1 MLQTPNSTSNLCN
14 GYLFYVTPLVT
25 DTRCRETVSRTALAA
40 AAHFSLCTRQDH
52 YGTEITIKMW
62 DRELGN
68 FNSACMAIATPR
80 TGTLV

>member
-1 MLQTPNSTSNLCN
+1 MQRIP
-14 GYLFYVTPLVT
+14 FYVTPLVT
-25 DTRCRETVSRTALAA
+25 DTRCRETVSRTAWAA

-52 YGTEITIKMW
+52 YGTEIAIGMW